1 MCTVYIVLS
10 VCEGALCMIC
20 AWAMHVCV
28 WCVCIV
34 CVCVVCIV
42 CVCVVC
48 FIVCVCVVCACVC
61 GLHVVYDLHVVCT
74 CVCVCV
80 CVFVGGM
87 GVCEH
92 SVQGWWGIY

>member
-48 FIVCVCVVCACVC
+48 ACVC

-74 CVCVCV
+74 CVCVCLWGVWV
-80 CVFVGGM
+80 CVSTVYKAGG
-87 GVCEH
+87 VSTEF
-92 SVQGWWGIY
+92 